1 MGEACRKG
9 GKPFAPFAP
18 LPLWHLQNE
27 SGWRGIGTKLQLGGV
42 GGGEVCKTVWSLHHS
57 WAVFSRRLSPSLVWG
72 PPGFLSLCQ
81 TLQVVLIP
89 SFSLPAIRCFP
100 DFSGD
105 MNNLGTIKS
114 LHSQALSQTHS
125 IQISSQRA
133 WKGVWWTSYQTLL
146 GYPLTLLVFKGS

>member
-1 MGEACRKG
+1 MQEACRRG
-9 GKPFAPFAP
+9 EKPSAPFSP
-18 LPLWHLQNE
+18 LPLRHLQNE

-42 GGGEVCKTVWSLHHS
+42 GGGEVYKTVRSLHHS
-57 WAVFSRRLSPSLVWG
+57 RGSSPSRVWG

-89 SFSLPAIRCFP
+89 SFSLPAVHCFP

-105 MNNLGTIKS
+105 TNNLGTIKS
-114 LHSQALSQTHS
+114 LQSQALFQTHW
-125 IQISSQRA
+125 IQISSQGA
-133 WKGVWWTSYQTLL
+133 WKGVWLTSYQTLL